1 MFVLTYWRT
10 RASPRSRTR
19 IGFCS
24 RTDRIDRPRKTCNQ
38 NERVARW
45 KGRSKP
51 VEDMFLSS
59 TVCHL
64 EIRAASR
71 SIEISPRYPHLLR
84 SRTAR
89 IQLRGNDRTGSAIIA
104 RLSTNT
110 FGNLARDIR
119 SFARKKIFFEDLVAS
134 IHSSISRSCL

>member
-38 NERVARW
+38 NERVARCE
-45 KGRSKP
+45 GRSKP
-51 VEDMFLSS
+51 ASEDTPVPLLQTRVPPRNRGSVE
-59 TVCHL
+59 
-64 EIRAASR
+64 
-71 SIEISPRYPHLLR
+71 SIDRDLFTRYPHLLR
-84 SRTAR
+84 SGTAG
-89 IQLRGNDRTGSAIIA
+89 IQLRGDDRTGSAVIA

-110 FGNLARDIR
+110 FGNLARDTLL
-119 SFARKKIFFEDLVAS
+119 FRKKRDFVE
-134 IHSSISRSCL
+134 